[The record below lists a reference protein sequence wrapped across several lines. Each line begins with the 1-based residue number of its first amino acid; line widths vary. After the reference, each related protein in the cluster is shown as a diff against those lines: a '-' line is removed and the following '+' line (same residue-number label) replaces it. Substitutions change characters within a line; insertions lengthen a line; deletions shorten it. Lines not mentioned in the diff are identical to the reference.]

1 MPIGR
6 NYQQLFKTLPG
17 FTPPADAHSIPSNPS
32 RALVFNVN
40 GASDSSNNTRID
52 GVSTTN
58 VWLPHVAAYVPAAR
72 IARDGERRH
81 QQLRRGAGTGGRLGD
96 QRADQERHEPA
107 ERVGVRVL
115 HQRADARAQ
124 LLRASQCD
132 ERGLGVPPVRR
143 HARRADPAQQAV
155 LLRQLREHARQ
166 AERDA
171 HDFGADRGAAPRR
184 PVRVGEPDLRP
195 GDRHGERHRADAVS
209 GQHHSPGSHRPD
221 CGEDHRP
228 DADAERA
235 GGGRPTTTSPPRR
248 SSSTGGRSTPR

>member
-58 VWLPHVAAYVPAAR
+58 VWLPHVAAYVPALESLETVNVVTNSFDAEQGLAGGSA
-72 IARDGERRH
+72 INVQIKSGTN
-81 QQLRRGAGTGGRLGD
+81 QLTGL
-96 QRADQERHEPA
+96 
-107 ERVGVRVL
+107 GVRVL

-124 LLRASQCD
+124 LLHAGRHA
-132 ERGLGVPPVRR
+132 ERGLGVSPVRR
-143 HARRADPAQQAV
+143 HARRPDPAQQAV

-166 AERDA
+166 AERHP
-171 HDFGADRGAAPRR
+171 HDLGADRGAAPRR
-184 PVRVGEPDLRP
+184 PLRVGERRSTTRRP
-195 GDRHGERHRADAVS
+195 ATANGTGTDAVS
-209 GQHHSPGSHRPD
+209 GQHHSRRTASTRS
-221 CGEDHRP
+221 R
-228 DADAERA
+228 
-235 GGGRPTTTSPPRR
+235 RR
-248 SSSTGGRSTPR
+248 SST